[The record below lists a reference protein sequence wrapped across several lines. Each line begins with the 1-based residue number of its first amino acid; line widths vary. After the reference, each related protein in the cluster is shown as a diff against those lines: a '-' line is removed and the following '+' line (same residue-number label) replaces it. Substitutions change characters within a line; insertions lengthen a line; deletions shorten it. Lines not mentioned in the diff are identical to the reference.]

1 MGARGFGR
9 RVLVWKRGCAGRMT
23 RWQDAEGGVCRLGGN
38 WLKFWQTGDLG
49 VGGLTGESNGA
60 NQAKKK

>member
-1 MGARGFGR
+1 
-9 RVLVWKRGCAGRMT
+9 MT
-23 RWQDAEGGVCRLGGN
+23 GWQDAEGGVCRLGGN